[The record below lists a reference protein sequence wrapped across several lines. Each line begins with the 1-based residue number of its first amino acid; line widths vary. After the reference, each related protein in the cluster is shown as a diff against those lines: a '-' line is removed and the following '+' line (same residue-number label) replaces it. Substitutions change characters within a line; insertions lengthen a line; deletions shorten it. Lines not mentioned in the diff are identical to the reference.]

1 MINGT
6 DGQCRRMILVAVA
19 EYFTNVDFSDEK
31 TERGDLFHF
40 QYVLGYKV
48 SDGVT
53 SLTANRK

>member
-19 EYFTNVDFSDEK
+19 EYFTNVDFSDEE

-48 SDGVT
+48 SDG
-53 SLTANRK
+53 